1 MAAGYCAW
9 GILMGTVS
17 YGTMTSMLQMIGY
30 LQSIERGRSAALFS
44 ALRGVVL
51 IIPAFIFM
59 PQLIEGV
66 GIWLALPVAESV
78 TMILIYSYIEYR
90 SN

>member
-1 MAAGYCAW
+1 MMAMAGLPIVALGFIPY
-9 GILMGTVS
+9 IYNVT
-17 YGTMTSMLQMIGY
+17 MIGY